1 MLRKCPLIVILG
13 STGTGKTKL
22 SIEIAKKFKG
32 EVIGADSMQVYKGL
46 DIVTAKAT
54 KQEQSQAVHHL
65 LDVAQPGEAFTV
77 VHYKTKALQII
88 SDLLQKNTLPI
99 IVGGTNYYIESIL
112 WNVLVDSS
120 CNKNLVAP
128 RPSLNTLNNVQAQN
142 VSDDSSQ
149 ESDDEFVANEITFSQ
164 NQKKVTLTSE
174 DEKKWE
180 YMSGAELHEILK
192 KVDPK
197 SALRL
202 HPNNKRKIMRSLQIY
217 LYTGKTHTEILQEQR
232 NPESGGCA
240 IGGPLRFQNVVLIWL
255 NCEQNIL
262 NARLDSRVDSMMEEG
277 LINELKEFRDLYVRT
292 QDSPDYTL
300 GILQTIGLKELT
312 PYLEYVEREENIDEN
327 HKNKLLKECLDN
339 LKLVT
344 RRYARKQNRWVRNR
358 FLGYKDRQVP
368 PVYALDTSDPSK
380 WNEMVRDPAFHIIES
395 YISDT
400 EPNLKPLEQVFNPN
414 SSEDV
419 DPEITHYCE
428 ICERIFIGDFQW
440 QLHQKSNKHKKVAM
454 SKAKRQELH
463 TDNKAVDM

>member
-54 KQEQSQAVHHL
+54 KEEQSQAVHHL
-65 LDVAQPGEAFTV
+65 LDVAQPGETFTV
-77 VHYKTKALQII
+77 VHYKQKALEII
-88 SDLLQKNTLPI
+88 SNLLSKNILPI

-112 WNVLVDSS
+112 WKVLVDPPT
-120 CNKNLVAP
+120 NKNLDAP
-128 RPSLNTLNNVQAQN
+128 RPSLTDKNISPEDSSSD
-142 VSDDSSQ
+142 SDDNVPSSAIKFKQ
-149 ESDDEFVANEITFSQ
+149 SSNCDVKFS
-164 NQKKVTLTSE
+164 LD

-180 YMSGAELHEILK
+180 FMSGAELHDILK
-192 KVDPK
+192 KVDSV
-197 SALRL
+197 SAQRL

-217 LYTGKTHTEILQEQR
+217 LHTGKTHTEILLEQR
-232 NPESGGCA
+232 NPKQGGCA
-240 IGGPLRFQNVVLIWL
+240 IGGPLRFDNVILFWL
-255 NCEQNIL
+255 RCEQEVL
-262 NARLDSRVDSMMEEG
+262 DKRLDSRVDSMMEEG
-277 LINELKEFRDLYVRT
+277 LIDELKEFRDLYVRT
-292 QDSPDYTL
+292 QDAPDYTL

-312 PYLEYVEREENIDEN
+312 PYLEYIEKTEDVDEL

-368 PVYALDTSDPSK
+368 PLYGLDTSNPSK

-395 YISDT
+395 YLSDQQPKV
-400 EPNLKPLEQVFNPN
+400 EPLEQIVNPN
-414 SSEDV
+414 AAD
-419 DPEITHYCE
+419 DLNPEVTHFCE
-428 ICERIFIGDFQW
+428 VCQRIFIGDYQW
-440 QLHQKSNKHKKVAM
+440 QLHTKSKKHQRVAK
-454 SKAKRQELH
+454 SKAKGQ
-463 TDNKAVDM
+463 KVDGIKSE